1 MAIDIKYNAG
11 LVKTKYSIPRA
22 NRYLIPRRHLY
33 LKLNN
38 SLTRKLT
45 LVTAPAGYG
54 KTTAVL
60 EWLERDKLPAAWLS
74 VDAEDNNLMVFW
86 RYACAALD
94 GIAAGIIRDAEYVF
108 TSQELLK
115 ANIQV
120 NILIDRLAGVES
132 DFLFIID
139 DLHLISNPLV
149 FKGLSYLINYLP
161 PRMHLVLIS
170 RTEPDL
176 ELAKLEIKSQL
187 LRLGVKDL
195 RFREEE
201 ISRFYKIRGFPL
213 DNKDVEKVE
222 NYTGGWAAALVAIA
236 MSIEKDTVSNDIVA
250 GFALCGRSIYQYLK
264 EEVIDSWPLE
274 KKMFALKTS
283 ILDTLCEPLCDAVT
297 GDSNGGLMLQ
307 DLRDRDEFIISLD
320 DEKHMYKY
328 HHLLK
333 NFLYELLQKSD
344 PAGLLELHARAAG
357 WYREKGL
364 ASQAIEHYLSGLRY
378 DEALTLIEPQ
388 LSDLAGKNDYDT
400 AIAWIDRL
408 PESYRENSIDIAG
421 FYAVYYAELNRFEQS
436 QEWVARVE
444 QLARDIEPR
453 RKPYAKALFGLISF
467 NLLLRSGR
475 IEELSALITNVR
487 EDEFSNYKMM
497 EHFDFNKAD
506 IYFYRCPIF
515 KGASLFGERI
525 KLFSELARKTRKVLI
540 KKMGYTPLAAGE
552 YLYENNRLD
561 EAIPYLLEALEEAR
575 FANCP
580 GALVPVMVNLAR
592 IKRARGDLPGAFAAL
607 DECEKE
613 LQPINKIHWNY
624 LINAFR
630 TRLYLEND
638 DMDMVDKWIGSSR
651 LSIYSEISRINE
663 FELIVYARVLM
674 AKNCTDDA
682 GLLLA
687 RLLSFTEN
695 EARPHSKVEIL
706 NLLAMLAYKRG
717 ELTRAVSYMEES
729 LTIGIKEGFVRSY
742 VDEFEPV
749 INVLKQ
755 TVSHLRK
762 EEDPNAD
769 LTAYAKK
776 LLRQTQA
783 DMRVLLPAN
792 SEAAASRLKNTLT
805 AQEIKVLELLY
816 SAHTNEEICSKL
828 NIGLRTVK
836 THTGNIYSKL
846 GVKNRAQCIKLVRE
860 TQLLE

>member
-1 MAIDIKYNAG
+1 MAIDVKYNAG

-33 LKLNN
+33 QKLNN

-74 VDAEDNNLMVFW
+74 VDAEDNNLMLFW
-86 RYACAALD
+86 RYICAALD
-94 GIAAGIIRDAEYVF
+94 EMADGITRDTEYVF
-108 TSQELLK
+108 LSQELIK
-115 ANIQV
+115 ANIHI
-120 NILIDRLAGVES
+120 NILIDKLMGMES
-132 DFLFIID
+132 DFMLVID
-139 DLHLISNPLV
+139 DVHLITNPLI

-170 RTEPDL
+170 RTEPEL
-176 ELAKLEIKSQL
+176 ELVKLKIKSQL
-187 LRLGVKDL
+187 LRIGTKEL

-201 ISRFYKIRGFPL
+201 ISSFYKMRGFLL

-307 DLRDRDEFIISLD
+307 DFRERDEFLISLD
-320 DEKHMYKY
+320 DENHMYKY

-333 NFLYELLQKSD
+333 NFLHELLQKSD

-357 WYREKGL
+357 WYCEKGL
-364 ASQAIEHYLSGLRY
+364 TSQAIEHYLSGLRY

-400 AIAWIDRL
+400 AMAWIDRL
-408 PESYRENSIDIAG
+408 PESNRVNSIDIAG

-475 IEELSALITNVR
+475 IEELSALITNVK

-575 FANCP
+575 CANCP

-613 LQPINKIHWNY
+613 LQKINKIHWNY

-630 TRLYLEND
+630 TRLYLDTD
-638 DMDMVDKWIGSSR
+638 DMDMADKWIGSSK

-674 AKNCTDDA
+674 AKDRTDDA

-687 RLLSFTEN
+687 RLLSFTET

-717 ELTRAVSYMEES
+717 ELARAVSYMEES
-729 LTIGIKEGFVRSY
+729 LTIGIQEGFVRNY

-762 EEDPNAD
+762 EEGPNSD

-783 DMRVLLPAN
+783 NLRVLLPAK
-792 SEAAASRLKNTLT
+792 SVDAAARLKNILT
-805 AQEIKVLELLY
+805 AQEIKVLELVY
-816 SAHTNEEICSKL
+816 AAHTNEEICSKL
-828 NIGLRTVK
+828 NISLRTVK

-846 GVKNRAQCIKLVRE
+846 GVRNRAQCIKLVRE
-860 TQLLE
+860 TDLLD

>member
-1 MAIDIKYNAG
+1 MAISTLYEAG

-22 NRYLIPRRHLY
+22 GYYLISRERLHE
-33 LKLNN
+33 KLNN
-38 SLTRKLT
+38 LTRYKLT

-60 EWLERDKLPAAWLS
+60 EWLEKSKLSAAWLS
-74 VDAEDNNLMVFW
+74 VDSNDNNPMLFW
-86 RYACAALD
+86 RYICAALED
-94 GIAAGIIRDAEYVF
+94 IASGITRDAEYVF
-108 TSQELLK
+108 SSPELIK
-115 ANIQV
+115 ANIQI
-120 NILIDRLAGVES
+120 NILIDRLVGMES
-132 DFLFIID
+132 DFMLVID
-139 DLHLISNPLV
+139 DVHLITNPMI

-170 RTEPDL
+170 RTEPEL

-187 LRLGVKDL
+187 LRIGTKDL

-201 ISRFYKIRGFPL
+201 ISSFYKIRGFLL

-250 GFALCGRSIYQYLK
+250 GIARCGRGIYQYLK
-264 EEVIDSWPLE
+264 DEVIDSWPLE

-283 ILDTLCEPLCDAVT
+283 VLYTLCEPLCDAVT
-297 GDSNGGLMLQ
+297 GESNGARMLQ
-307 DLRDRDEFIISLD
+307 DFRERDEFLISLD
-320 DEKHMYKY
+320 DEKHIYKY

-333 NFLYELLQKSD
+333 NFLHELLQRSD
-344 PAGLLELHARAAG
+344 PAGILEQHARAAA

-364 ASQAIEHYLSGLRY
+364 ASQAIEHYLNGQMY
-378 DEALTLIEPQ
+378 DHALTLIEPQ
-388 LSDLAGKNDYDT
+388 LADLAGKNDYNT
-400 AIAWIDRL
+400 AMAWIGRL

-453 RKPYAKALFGLISF
+453 RKPYAKGLFGLISI
-467 NLLLRSGR
+467 NLLLRTGK
-475 IEELSALITNVR
+475 IEELSALITNVK
-487 EDEFSNYKMM
+487 ENEFINFKLL

-525 KLFSELARKTRKVLI
+525 NLFSELARKTRKVLI
-540 KKMGYTPLAAGE
+540 KKMGYAPLAAGE

-575 FANCP
+575 SSNCP
-580 GALVPVMVNLAR
+580 GVLVPVMVNLAR
-592 IKRARGDLPGAFAAL
+592 VKRARGDLPGAFAAL

-613 LQPINKIHWNY
+613 LQTINKIHWNY

-630 TRLYLEND
+630 TRLYLD
-638 DMDMVDKWIGSSR
+638 TGDMDMADKWVGSSK
-651 LSIYSEISRINE
+651 LSIYSEISRIKE
-663 FELIVYARVLM
+663 FELIVYTRALM
-674 AKNCTDDA
+674 AKNRTDDA
-682 GLLLA
+682 GLLLT
-687 RLLSFTEN
+687 RLLSFTEA

-706 NLLAMLAYKRG
+706 NLLAMLAYKKG
-717 ELTRAVSYMEES
+717 ELSNAVSYMENS
-729 LTIGIKEGFVRSY
+729 LTTGIIEGFVRSY
-742 VDEFEPV
+742 VDEFEPL

-762 EEDPNAD
+762 SKGSDAD
-769 LTAYAKK
+769 LVAYAKS
-776 LLRQTQA
+776 LTGQTQA
-783 DMRVLLPAN
+783 NMRVLLPAK
-792 SEAAASRLKNTLT
+792 SKAAAARIKNILT

-860 TQLLE
+860 TGLLE